1 MALRISLFY
10 AAIFSVIG
18 VMMPFWPV
26 WLKAQGMTPIQIG
39 LILAAGTWTRAIVNP
54 LLAQTADRQ
63 GRPDILIIG
72 LGWGALGL
80 HTLLLFTN
88 GFWLLFVVCVIAS
101 TLLFALMPMADAV
114 TMLKVRKGLIDYG
127 RVRLWGSL
135 TFIVTAIGGGYL
147 LKDKTEDLILW
158 LVIGLLI
165 ITVGSCHIVPR
176 SDTSGTKR
184 FLEPLTYIFRNR
196 SLLFFI
202 LAASL
207 IQASHAVYYGFST
220 LHWRAQGIN
229 EAIIGILWA
238 EGVIAEIIL
247 FAVAGKYIEKIGPV
261 KFLAL
266 AIVAGLLR
274 WTVLGLTTEIMAL
287 IVVQILHAF
296 TFGATH
302 LAALYF
308 IARNIPAEFTSTAQS
323 FYSSFAV
330 GITMSLALLS
340 AGWLYDVFE
349 GKSFFAMIIL
359 VSIAGLTFPLITQKE
374 KKFS

>member
-229 EAIIGILWA
+229 EA
-238 EGVIAEIIL
+238 
-247 FAVAGKYIEKIGPV
+247 
-261 KFLAL
+261 
-266 AIVAGLLR
+266 
-274 WTVLGLTTEIMAL
+274 
-287 IVVQILHAF
+287 
-296 TFGATH
+296 
-302 LAALYF
+302 
-308 IARNIPAEFTSTAQS
+308 
-323 FYSSFAV
+323 
-330 GITMSLALLS
+330 
-340 AGWLYDVFE
+340 
-349 GKSFFAMIIL
+349 
-359 VSIAGLTFPLITQKE
+359 
-374 KKFS
+374 

>member
-1 MALRISLFY
+1 
-10 AAIFSVIG
+10 
-18 VMMPFWPV
+18 MMPFWPV
-26 WLKAQGMTPIQIG
+26 WLKAQGMTPIEIG
-39 LILAAGTWTRAIVNP
+39 LILAAGTWTRAILNP
-54 LLAQTADRQ
+54 LLAQTADRHS
-63 GRPDILIIG
+63 RPDILIIG

-88 GFWLLFVVCVIAS
+88 GFWPLFVVCVIAS

-135 TFIVTAIGGGYL
+135 SFIVTAIGGGFF

-176 SDTSGTKR
+176 SITSGTKS
-184 FLEPLTYIFRNR
+184 FLEPLSYILRNR

-220 LHWRAQGIN
+220 LHWRGQGIN
-229 EAIIGILWA
+229 EAIIGLLWA

-287 IVVQILHAF
+287 VVVQMLHAF

-330 GITMSLALLS
+330 GVTMSLALLS
-340 AGWLYDVFE
+340 AGWLYNVFE
-349 GKSFFAMIIL
+349 GKSFFAMIVL
-359 VSIAGLTFPLITQKE
+359 VSVAGLIFPLISHKE
-374 KKFS
+374 KKIG